1 MYGKF
6 TAVKSVSVAFQANR
20 VHALI
25 GPSGCGKSTFLRTLN
40 RMHELVEGG
49 WITGR
54 VLLDGTDIYA
64 PGAVMYHGV
73 AGKKPPDS
81 LMRVR
86 EDAMPP
92 AALVG
97 RGRYE
102 PTFLKAIDAAL
113 AVYEE
118 DRPQSIAEWRRHIG
132 IPEPERRKGKA
143 RKDDGSKTR
152 RGKAKRDGDRRPMP
166 AWLKGAIAAGVAV
179 VAIGGG
185 AVYLVGGSDGPGVYV
200 EEIDT
205 GPKPIEGV
213 STSTAGAVGVT
224 ERGANQG
231 KPILVTS
238 YADFGRRFGGPVPEP
253 LPGLKATWL
262 DKVNGGEWWRFAL
275 AVKGFFDNG
284 GQRLFVKRVV
294 SAEAAESS
302 QQLIRGLYLDIE
314 RPAKA
319 TDSTLILSRA
329 TGLIGLN
336 NGRVVNLR
344 KIDGTVSTALTVA
357 SSCGVNSCSA
367 ASSGVGNLV
376 GRPWRSRAKE
386 RRAGPASQRA
396 RSSSEAQITARATI
410 AWGSSS
416 HCDGVNALR

>member
-1 MYGKF
+1 
-6 TAVKSVSVAFQANR
+6 
-20 VHALI
+20 
-25 GPSGCGKSTFLRTLN
+25 
-40 RMHELVEGG
+40 
-49 WITGR
+49 
-54 VLLDGTDIYA
+54 
-64 PGAVMYHGV
+64 
-73 AGKKPPDS
+73 
-81 LMRVR
+81 
-86 EDAMPP
+86 MP
-92 AALVG
+92 
-97 RGRYE
+97 E
-102 PTFLKAIDAAL
+102 
-113 AVYEE
+113 
-118 DRPQSIAEWRRHIG
+118 
-132 IPEPERRKGKA
+132 
-143 RKDDGSKTR
+143 
-152 RGKAKRDGDRRPMP
+152 
-166 AWLKGAIAAGVAV
+166 
-179 VAIGGG
+179 
-185 AVYLVGGSDGPGVYV
+185 YLSPGVYV

-302 QQLIRGLYLDIE
+302 QQLTRGLYLDIE

-329 TGLIGLN
+329 TGLIGQN

-344 KIDGTVSTALTVA
+344 
-357 SSCGVNSCSA
+357 
-367 ASSGVGNLV
+367 
-376 GRPWRSRAKE
+376 
-386 RRAGPASQRA
+386 
-396 RSSSEAQITARATI
+396 
-410 AWGSSS
+410 
-416 HCDGVNALR
+416 